1 MKIRTTFIFFFILL
15 FTLAGLNIF
24 ISLLLKKAAQSV
36 EISQAEMHAL
46 DSIADDVVVSSQW
59 QTRFARTYITNKDRR
74 RFEWYKNIADI
85 LDGKISRPSN
95 YDIEYWDLVIGS
107 LTAPPEESKEG
118 AESVED
124 RFLKF
129 NVTPIELNKLKEAR
143 IHLAK
148 LSVTEQIAMHAIIG
162 EFDDGTGAFARKGK
176 PDQAMAQ
183 RILFSDEYNKGNA
196 DISLLISQLKNMI
209 DKRYGELI
217 STQQIQSNKL
227 LHFNLN
233 LSLGIFALV
242 VFSIIFLQQRY
253 AVRASKLMNFVRRI
267 DEDGLKNKAP
277 VSGNDEIGELAIAL
291 NLMAEKLDVA
301 FKKLEEKIKL
311 SENTL
316 KELEVERMR
325 SDKLL
330 TNILPEVIARRLQ
343 NGEETIAEIFPE
355 VTVLFCDIV
364 GFTDLSAKLGPQ
376 GTVKLLSTLFAE
388 LDELAETHQ
397 VEKIKTIGDCYMVVG
412 GVPKRDALHCQHIAE
427 FALGAIKLVERL
439 SANLLL
445 PIKIRIGIHTGTVA
459 AGVVGKKKFS
469 YDLWGDVVNV
479 ASRFETTSK
488 PDSIHVS
495 EAVRVRLGDDFM
507 FQDCGSVELKGKG
520 TVASYFLLGQKKEIS
535 PLIKI

>member
-24 ISLLLKKAAQSV
+24 IGLLLKKAAQSV

-59 QTRFARTYITNKDRR
+59 QTRFARTYITNKDQR
-74 RFEWYKNIADI
+74 RFKWYKNIADI

-107 LTAPPEESKEG
+107 LTAPPKDSKEG

-162 EFDDGTGAFARKGK
+162 EFDDGTGAFSRKGK

-301 FKKLEEKIKL
+301 FNKLEEKIKL

-330 TNILPEVIARRLQ
+330 TNILPEVIAKRLQ

>member
-24 ISLLLKKAAQSV
+24 IGLLLKKAAQSV

-74 RFEWYKNIADI
+74 RFEWYKNITDI

-95 YDIEYWDLVIGS
+95 YDIEYWDLVSGN
-107 LTAPPEESKEG
+107 LTAPPKDTKDG
-118 AESVED
+118 AESLED

-162 EFDDGTGAFARKGK
+162 EFDDGTETFTRKGK

-183 RILFSDEYNKGNA
+183 RILFSDEYSKGNA
-196 DISLLISQLKNMI
+196 DIALLISQLKNMI

-217 STQQIQSNKL
+217 SIQQIQSTKL

-277 VSGNDEIGELAIAL
+277 VSGKDEIGELAIAL
-291 NLMAEKLDVA
+291 NLMAEKLDSA
-301 FKKLEEKIKL
+301 FEKLEEKIKL
-311 SENTL
+311 SESTL
-316 KELEVERMR
+316 IELDIERMR

-330 TNILPEVIARRLQ
+330 KNILPEVIAKRLQ

-427 FALGAIKLVERL
+427 FALDVVKLVERL

-507 FQDCGSVELKGKG
+507 FEDCGTVELKGKG
-520 TVASYFLLGQKKEIS
+520 TVASYFLSGQKKEIS
-535 PLIKI
+535 PLIQI

>member
-107 LTAPPEESKEG
+107 LTAPPKDSKEG

-330 TNILPEVIARRLQ
+330 TNILPEVIAKRLQ

>member
-1 MKIRTTFIFFFILL
+1 
-15 FTLAGLNIF
+15 
-24 ISLLLKKAAQSV
+24 
-36 EISQAEMHAL
+36 
-46 DSIADDVVVSSQW
+46 
-59 QTRFARTYITNKDRR
+59 
-74 RFEWYKNIADI
+74 
-85 LDGKISRPSN
+85 
-95 YDIEYWDLVIGS
+95 
-107 LTAPPEESKEG
+107 
-118 AESVED
+118 
-124 RFLKF
+124 
-129 NVTPIELNKLKEAR
+129 
-143 IHLAK
+143 
-148 LSVTEQIAMHAIIG
+148 
-162 EFDDGTGAFARKGK
+162 
-176 PDQAMAQ
+176 
-183 RILFSDEYNKGNA
+183 
-196 DISLLISQLKNMI
+196 
-209 DKRYGELI
+209 
-217 STQQIQSNKL
+217 
-227 LHFNLN
+227 
-233 LSLGIFALV
+233 
-242 VFSIIFLQQRY
+242 
-253 AVRASKLMNFVRRI
+253 
-267 DEDGLKNKAP
+267 
-277 VSGNDEIGELAIAL
+277 
-291 NLMAEKLDVA
+291 MAEKLDTA
-301 FKKLEEKIKL
+301 FEKLEEKIKL

-316 KELEVERMR
+316 IELEVERMR

-330 TNILPEVIARRLQ
+330 KNILPEVIAKRLQ

-427 FALGAIKLVERL
+427 FALDAIKLVERL

-479 ASRFETTSK
+479 ASRFESTSK

-535 PLIKI
+535 PLIQI

>member
-107 LTAPPEESKEG
+107 LTAPPKDSKEG

-162 EFDDGTGAFARKGK
+162 EFDDGTGAFSRKGK

-183 RILFSDEYNKGNA
+183 RIIFSDEYNKGNA

-330 TNILPEVIARRLQ
+330 TNILPEVIAKRLQ

>member
-1 MKIRTTFIFFFILL
+1 MKIRTTFIFFFLLL

-24 ISLLLKKAAQSV
+24 IGLLLRKAAQSV
-36 EISQAEMHAL
+36 EISQVEMHAL

-59 QTRFARTYITNKDRR
+59 QTRFARTYIANKDHR
-74 RFEWYKNIADI
+74 RFGWHKNITDI

-95 YDIEYWDLVIGS
+95 YDIEYWELVIGS
-107 LTAPPEESKEG
+107 LTAPPKDTKEG

-196 DISLLISQLKNMI
+196 EISLLISQLKNMI

-217 STQQIQSNKL
+217 STQQTQSNKL
-227 LHFNLN
+227 LQFNLN

-277 VSGNDEIGELAIAL
+277 VSGKDEIGELAIAL

-301 FKKLEEKIKL
+301 FEKLEEKIKL

-316 KELEVERMR
+316 IELE
-325 SDKLL
+325 
-330 TNILPEVIARRLQ
+330 I
-343 NGEETIAEIFPE
+343 
-355 VTVLFCDIV
+355 
-364 GFTDLSAKLGPQ
+364 
-376 GTVKLLSTLFAE
+376 
-388 LDELAETHQ
+388 
-397 VEKIKTIGDCYMVVG
+397 EKFKF
-412 GVPKRDALHCQHIAE
+412 HC
-427 FALGAIKLVERL
+427 
-439 SANLLL
+439 N
-445 PIKIRIGIHTGTVA
+445 
-459 AGVVGKKKFS
+459 
-469 YDLWGDVVNV
+469 
-479 ASRFETTSK
+479 
-488 PDSIHVS
+488 
-495 EAVRVRLGDDFM
+495 
-507 FQDCGSVELKGKG
+507 
-520 TVASYFLLGQKKEIS
+520 
-535 PLIKI
+535 

>member
-24 ISLLLKKAAQSV
+24 IGLLLKKAAQSV

-59 QTRFARTYITNKDRR
+59 QTRFAQTYITNKDRR
-74 RFEWYKNIADI
+74 RFEWYKNITDI

-95 YDIEYWDLVIGS
+95 YDIEYWDLVTGN
-107 LTAPPEESKEG
+107 LTGPPKDTNDG
-118 AESVED
+118 AESLED

-129 NVTPIELNKLKEAR
+129 SVTTIELNKLKEAR

-162 EFDDGTGAFARKGK
+162 EFDDGTGTFSRKGK
-176 PDQAMAQ
+176 PDQTLAQ

-196 DISLLISQLKNMI
+196 DIALLISQLKNLI
-209 DKRYGELI
+209 DKRYGDLI

-277 VSGNDEIGELAIAL
+277 VSGKDEIGELAIAL
-291 NLMAEKLDVA
+291 NLMAEKLDSA
-301 FKKLEEKIKL
+301 FEKLEEKIKL

-316 KELEVERMR
+316 IELEVERMR

-330 TNILPEVIARRLQ
+330 KNILPEVIAKRLQ

-427 FALGAIKLVERL
+427 FALDAIKLVERL

-445 PIKIRIGIHTGTVA
+445 PLKIRIGIHTGTVA

-507 FQDCGSVELKGKG
+507 FEDCGSVELKGKG
-520 TVASYFLLGQKKEIS
+520 AVASYFLLGQKKEIS
-535 PLIKI
+535 PLIQI

>member
-107 LTAPPEESKEG
+107 LTAPPKDSKEG

-162 EFDDGTGAFARKGK
+162 EFDDGTGAFSRKGK

-330 TNILPEVIARRLQ
+330 TNILPEVIAKRLQ

>member
-24 ISLLLKKAAQSV
+24 IGLLLKKAAQSV

-59 QTRFARTYITNKDRR
+59 QTRFARTYITNKDQR
-74 RFEWYKNIADI
+74 RFKWYKNIADI

-107 LTAPPEESKEG
+107 LTAPPEEAKEG

-162 EFDDGTGAFARKGK
+162 EFDDGTGTFSRKGK

>member
-24 ISLLLKKAAQSV
+24 IGLLLKKAAQSV

-59 QTRFARTYITNKDRR
+59 QTRFARTYITNKDQR
-74 RFEWYKNIADI
+74 RFKWYKNIADI

-107 LTAPPEESKEG
+107 LTAPPKDSKEG

-301 FKKLEEKIKL
+301 FNKLEEKIKL

-330 TNILPEVIARRLQ
+330 TNILPEVIAKRLQ

>member
-24 ISLLLKKAAQSV
+24 IGLLLKKAAQSV

-74 RFEWYKNIADI
+74 RFEWYKNITDI

-95 YDIEYWDLVIGS
+95 YDIEYWDLVSGN
-107 LTAPPEESKEG
+107 LTAPPKDTKDG
-118 AESVED
+118 AESLED

-162 EFDDGTGAFARKGK
+162 EFDDGTETFTRKGK

-183 RILFSDEYNKGNA
+183 RILFSDEYSKGNA
-196 DISLLISQLKNMI
+196 DIALLISQLKNMI

-217 STQQIQSNKL
+217 SIQQIQSNKL

-277 VSGNDEIGELAIAL
+277 VSGKDEIGELAIAL
-291 NLMAEKLDVA
+291 NLMAEKLDSA
-301 FKKLEEKIKL
+301 FEKLEEKIKL
-311 SENTL
+311 SESTL
-316 KELEVERMR
+316 IELDIERVR

-330 TNILPEVIARRLQ
+330 KNILPEVIAKRLQ

-427 FALGAIKLVERL
+427 FALDAIKLVERL

-445 PIKIRIGIHTGTVA
+445 PLKIRIGIHTGTVA

-507 FQDCGSVELKGKG
+507 FEDCGSVELKGKG
-520 TVASYFLLGQKKEIS
+520 AVASYFLLGQKKEIS
-535 PLIKI
+535 PLIQI

>member
-1 MKIRTTFIFFFILL
+1 M
-15 FTLAGLNIF
+15 
-24 ISLLLKKAAQSV
+24 
-36 EISQAEMHAL
+36 
-46 DSIADDVVVSSQW
+46 
-59 QTRFARTYITNKDRR
+59 
-74 RFEWYKNIADI
+74 
-85 LDGKISRPSN
+85 
-95 YDIEYWDLVIGS
+95 
-107 LTAPPEESKEG
+107 
-118 AESVED
+118 
-124 RFLKF
+124 
-129 NVTPIELNKLKEAR
+129 
-143 IHLAK
+143 
-148 LSVTEQIAMHAIIG
+148 SVTEQLAMHAIIG
-162 EFDDGTGAFARKGK
+162 EFDDGTGTFSRKGK
-176 PDQAMAQ
+176 PDQALAE

-196 DISLLISQLKNMI
+196 DIALLISQLKNLI

-291 NLMAEKLDVA
+291 NLMAEKLDTA
-301 FKKLEEKIKL
+301 FEKLEEKIKL

-316 KELEVERMR
+316 IELEVERRR

-330 TNILPEVIARRLQ
+330 KNILPEVIAKRLQ

-412 GVPKRDALHCQHIAE
+412 GVPKRDALHCQHVAE
-427 FALGAIKLVERL
+427 FALDVIKLVERL

-445 PIKIRIGIHTGTVA
+445 PIKIRIGIHSGTVA

-479 ASRFETTSK
+479 ASRFESTSK

-535 PLIKI
+535 PLIQI

>member
-1 MKIRTTFIFFFILL
+1 MKIRTTFIFFFLLL

-24 ISLLLKKAAQSV
+24 IGLLLRKAAQSV
-36 EISQAEMHAL
+36 EISQVEMHAL

-59 QTRFARTYITNKDRR
+59 QTRFARTYIANKDHR
-74 RFEWYKNIADI
+74 RFGWHKNITDI

-95 YDIEYWDLVIGS
+95 YDIEYWELVIGS
-107 LTAPPEESKEG
+107 LTAPPKDTKEG

-196 DISLLISQLKNMI
+196 EISLLISQLKNMI

-217 STQQIQSNKL
+217 STQQTQSNKL
-227 LHFNLN
+227 LQFNLN

-277 VSGNDEIGELAIAL
+277 VSGKDEIGELAIAL

-301 FKKLEEKIKL
+301 FEKLEEKIKL

-316 KELEVERMR
+316 IELEIEKLR
-325 SDKLL
+325 SNKLL
-330 TNILPEVIARRLQ
+330 QNILPEAIAKRLQ

-388 LDELAETHQ
+388 LDELAEIHQ

-427 FALGAIKLVERL
+427 FALDAIKLVERL

-445 PIKIRIGIHTGTVA
+445 PIKMRIGIHTGTVA

-479 ASRFETTSK
+479 ASRFESTSK

-535 PLIKI
+535 PLIQI

>member
-24 ISLLLKKAAQSV
+24 IGLLLKKAAQSV

-74 RFEWYKNIADI
+74 RFEWYKNITDI

-95 YDIEYWDLVIGS
+95 YDIEYWDLVSGN
-107 LTAPPEESKEG
+107 LTAPPKDTKDG
-118 AESVED
+118 AESLED

-162 EFDDGTGAFARKGK
+162 EFDDGTETFTRKGK

-183 RILFSDEYNKGNA
+183 RILFSDEYSKGNA
-196 DISLLISQLKNMI
+196 DIALLISQLKNMI

-217 STQQIQSNKL
+217 SIQQIQSTKL

-277 VSGNDEIGELAIAL
+277 VSGKDEIGELAIAL
-291 NLMAEKLDVA
+291 NLMAEKLDSA
-301 FKKLEEKIKL
+301 FEKLEEKIKL
-311 SENTL
+311 SESTL
-316 KELEVERMR
+316 IELDIERVR

-330 TNILPEVIARRLQ
+330 KNILPEVIAKRLQ

-427 FALGAIKLVERL
+427 FALDAIKLVERL

-445 PIKIRIGIHTGTVA
+445 PLKIRIGIHTGTVA

-507 FQDCGSVELKGKG
+507 FEDCGSVELKGKG
-520 TVASYFLLGQKKEIS
+520 AVASYFLLGQKKEIS
-535 PLIKI
+535 PLIQI

>member
-1 MKIRTTFIFFFILL
+1 MKIRTTFIFFFLLL

-24 ISLLLKKAAQSV
+24 IGLLLRKAAQSV

-74 RFEWYKNIADI
+74 RFEWYKNITDI

-107 LTAPPEESKEG
+107 LTAPPKDSKEG

-196 DISLLISQLKNMI
+196 EISLLISQLKNMI

-330 TNILPEVIARRLQ
+330 TNILPEVIAKRLQ

>member
-24 ISLLLKKAAQSV
+24 IGLLLKKAAQSV

-59 QTRFARTYITNKDRR
+59 QTRFARTYITNKDQR
-74 RFEWYKNIADI
+74 RFKWYKNIADI

-107 LTAPPEESKEG
+107 LTAPPKDSKEG

-196 DISLLISQLKNMI
+196 DISILISQLKNMI

-301 FKKLEEKIKL
+301 FNKLEEKIKL

-330 TNILPEVIARRLQ
+330 TNILPEVIAKRLQ

>member
-107 LTAPPEESKEG
+107 LTAPPKDSKEG

-162 EFDDGTGAFARKGK
+162 EFDDGTGTFSRKGK

-330 TNILPEVIARRLQ
+330 TNILPEVIAKRLQ

>member
-24 ISLLLKKAAQSV
+24 IGLLLKKAAQSV

-74 RFEWYKNIADI
+74 RFEWYKNITDI

-95 YDIEYWDLVIGS
+95 YDIEYWDLVTGN
-107 LTAPPEESKEG
+107 LTGPPKDTNDG
-118 AESVED
+118 AESLED

-129 NVTPIELNKLKEAR
+129 SVTPIELNKLKEAR

-162 EFDDGTGAFARKGK
+162 EFDDGTETFTRKGK

-183 RILFSDEYNKGNA
+183 RILFSDEYSKGNA
-196 DISLLISQLKNMI
+196 DIALLISQLKNMI

-217 STQQIQSNKL
+217 SIQQIQSNKL

-277 VSGNDEIGELAIAL
+277 VSGKDEIGELAIAL
-291 NLMAEKLDVA
+291 NLMAEKLDSA
-301 FKKLEEKIKL
+301 FEKLEEKIKL
-311 SENTL
+311 SESTL
-316 KELEVERMR
+316 IELDIERVR

-330 TNILPEVIARRLQ
+330 KNILPEVIAKRLQ

-427 FALGAIKLVERL
+427 FALDAIKLVERL

-445 PIKIRIGIHTGTVA
+445 PLKIRIGIHTGTVA

-507 FQDCGSVELKGKG
+507 FEDCGSVELKGKG

-535 PLIKI
+535 PLIQI

>member
-330 TNILPEVIARRLQ
+330 TNILPEVIAKRLQ

>member
-24 ISLLLKKAAQSV
+24 IGLLLKKAAQSV

-95 YDIEYWDLVIGS
+95 YDIEYWDLVTGN
-107 LTAPPEESKEG
+107 LTEPPKDTNDG
-118 AESVED
+118 AESLED

-129 NVTPIELNKLKEAR
+129 SVTPIELNKLKEAR

-162 EFDDGTGAFARKGK
+162 EFDDGTGTFSRKGK
-176 PDQAMAQ
+176 PDQTLAQ

-196 DISLLISQLKNMI
+196 DIALLISQLKNMI
-209 DKRYGELI
+209 DKRYGDLI

-253 AVRASKLMNFVRRI
+253 AVRVSKLMNFVRRI

-291 NLMAEKLDVA
+291 NLMAQKLDTA
-301 FKKLEEKIKL
+301 FEKLEEKIKL

-316 KELEVERMR
+316 IELEVERMR

-330 TNILPEVIARRLQ
+330 KNILPEVIAKRLQ

-427 FALGAIKLVERL
+427 FALDAIKLVERL

-507 FQDCGSVELKGKG
+507 FEDCGSVELKGKG

-535 PLIKI
+535 PLIQI

>member
-24 ISLLLKKAAQSV
+24 IGLLLKKAAQSV

-74 RFEWYKNIADI
+74 RFEWYKNITDI

-95 YDIEYWDLVIGS
+95 YDIEYWDLVSGN
-107 LTAPPEESKEG
+107 LTAPPKDTKDG
-118 AESVED
+118 AESLED

-162 EFDDGTGAFARKGK
+162 EFDDGTGTFTRKGK

-183 RILFSDEYNKGNA
+183 RILFSDEYSKGNA
-196 DISLLISQLKNMI
+196 DIALLISQLKNMI

-217 STQQIQSNKL
+217 SIQQIQSNKL

-277 VSGNDEIGELAIAL
+277 VSGKDEIGELAIAL
-291 NLMAEKLDVA
+291 NLMAEKLDSA
-301 FKKLEEKIKL
+301 FEKLEEKIKL
-311 SENTL
+311 SESTL
-316 KELEVERMR
+316 IELDIERMR

-330 TNILPEVIARRLQ
+330 KNILPEVIAKRLQ

-427 FALGAIKLVERL
+427 FALDAIKLVERL

-445 PIKIRIGIHTGTVA
+445 PLKIRIGIHTGTVA

-507 FQDCGSVELKGKG
+507 FEDCGSVELKGKG
-520 TVASYFLLGQKKEIS
+520 AVASYFLLGQKKEIS
-535 PLIKI
+535 PLIQI

>member
-24 ISLLLKKAAQSV
+24 IGLLLKKAAQSV

-107 LTAPPEESKEG
+107 LTAPPKDSKEG

-162 EFDDGTGAFARKGK
+162 EFDDGTGTFSRKGK